1 MDTDYSDFSIN
12 LCGNLSKKSFCV
24 VGETGE
30 MEFSWKFLY
39 VPPLYCA
46 NLSISVFILGNF
58 LVPHPHIVPTYLSTF
73 LFWEMCLT
81 LSQNSTRQELKIS
94 RSDSAARHLFSVY
107 LLNCQCNSESFCG
120 REGVRPWIHRL
131 PSPNLTLPH

>member
-1 MDTDYSDFSIN
+1 MKMDNKIHHHSNWVQQWTLIIVIN
-12 LCGNLSKKSFCV
+12 LCGSLSKKSFCV

-58 LVPHPHIVPTYLSTF
+58 LMPHPPYCTNLPINLFVLGDVSNTVP
-73 LFWEMCLT
+73 E
-81 LSQNSTRQELKIS
+81 
-94 RSDSAARHLFSVY
+94 
-107 LLNCQCNSESFCG
+107 
-120 REGVRPWIHRL
+120 
-131 PSPNLTLPH
+131 